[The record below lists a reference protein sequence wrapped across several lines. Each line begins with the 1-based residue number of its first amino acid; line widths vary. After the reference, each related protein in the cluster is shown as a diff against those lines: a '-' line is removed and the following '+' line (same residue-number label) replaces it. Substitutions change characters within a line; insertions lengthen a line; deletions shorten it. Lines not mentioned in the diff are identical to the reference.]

1 MSKLYVNEVHSKTG
15 STKALEIDSDGIV
28 TQPAKPSFYAYSD
41 DGWTGLTA
49 NTYTLAPLDHTNFNV
64 GSCYNTSTKK
74 FVAPIAGI
82 YFFHGQGYFDPT
94 GRLRLRFT
102 KNGSEIAFAH
112 ANFDGGGTTHSLSK
126 TLELSANDEIQ
137 FYVRA
142 DSGTDGSAD
151 VYYGENHTFFTGF
164 LVG

>member
-1 MSKLYVNEVHSKTG
+1 MTSVLKVDNIQNSSGTDAISV
-15 STKALEIDSDGIV
+15 DSNGVV
-28 TQPAKPSFYAYSD
+28 TQPAKPSFYAYAD
-41 DGWTGLTA
+41 EGWAGLTNA
-49 NTYTLAPLDHTNFNV
+49 TYALAALDHTNFNV

-74 FVAPIAGI
+74 FVAPVDGI
-82 YFFHGQGYFDPT
+82 YYFHGQAYFDPT
-94 GRLRLRFT
+94 GRLRIRFT

-112 ANFDGGGTTHSLSK
+112 ANFDGSGTTYSLSK

-137 FYVRA
+137 FYVRV
-142 DSGTDGSAD
+142 DSGADGSSD